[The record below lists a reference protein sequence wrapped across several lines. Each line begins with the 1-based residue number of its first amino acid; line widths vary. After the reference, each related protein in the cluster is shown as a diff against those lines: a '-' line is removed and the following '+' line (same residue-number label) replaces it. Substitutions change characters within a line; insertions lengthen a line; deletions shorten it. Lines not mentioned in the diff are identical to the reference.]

1 MKNLKLY
8 ILLLALIF
16 SNHHRLMAQRDGAA
30 AAAVVGAV
38 AGVAAAAAANEALKE
53 RMELFATNYVLDTY
67 GYEGFQLKLDRTG
80 GASKDFQPGTVS
92 VLVFYL
98 SELDP
103 EFGNELGETRQAL
116 VAFMDDGWVNEFGID
131 FTKVQ
136 FQTFNKKEWNE
147 FLSAYIELASGQK
160 VDDGKVPVYEENIKK
175 NDVSG
180 ILNVGGNTYT
190 PTGQFSSIKYC
201 DFTNR
206 GLKNRN
212 KIILPFRIMDGDAYL
227 VRDFSDDYKIIYN
240 ERSLGIYLKDLRRLV
255 QIKQNVVER
264 ISKFVN
270 Y

>member
-1 MKNLKLY
+1 
-8 ILLLALIF
+8 
-16 SNHHRLMAQRDGAA
+16 MAQRDGAA

-67 GYEGFQLKLDRTG
+67 GYEGFRLELDRTG
-80 GASKDFQPGTVS
+80 GASRDFQPGAVS

-98 SELDP
+98 SQLDP
-103 EFGNELGETRQAL
+103 EYGNELGETRQAL

-136 FQTFNKKEWNE
+136 FQTFNKDQWNK
-147 FLSAYIELASGQK
+147 FLSAYVELASGQE
-160 VDDGKVPVYEENIKK
+160 VIDGKVPVFEENYNK
-175 NDVSG
+175 NAVGEKLLIGDYVYVS
-180 ILNVGGNTYT
+180 
-190 PTGQFSSIKYC
+190 TGAFSSIKYSE
-201 DFTNR
+201 FTNR

-212 KIILPFRIMDGDAYL
+212 KIILPFRELDGDSYL
-227 VRDFSDDYKIIYN
+227 VRDFSDTYKIIYN
-240 ERSLGIYLKDLRRLV
+240 EKSLGIYLKDLRRLV
-255 QIKQNVVER
+255 QIKRNVVER